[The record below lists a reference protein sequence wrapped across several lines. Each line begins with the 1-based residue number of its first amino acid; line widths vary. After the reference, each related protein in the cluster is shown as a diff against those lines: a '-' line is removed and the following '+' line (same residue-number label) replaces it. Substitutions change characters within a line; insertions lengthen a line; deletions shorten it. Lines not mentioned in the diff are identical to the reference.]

1 MANTTPYGYKPPELV
16 NGMYVTS
23 RNTDAVY
30 EVVWVYANAHNRFG
44 GELLDCKDLRTGKI
58 EQFNIENVRPF
69 HIQKGNLY
77 ELETLHNYKII
88 VVMQMEFR
96 KATGLTVKC
105 VIGET
110 MTELLT
116 DGKAKKRQN
125 SFSIAMM
132 EQLQIIDET
141 YATSV

>member
-1 MANTTPYGYKPPELV
+1 MANTAPYDYKPPELV
-16 NGMYVTS
+16 IGMYVTS

-30 EVVWVYANAHNRFG
+30 EVVWVYNNPFWKKV
-44 GELLDCKDLRTGKI
+44 LDCKDLRTGKVD
-58 EQFNIENVRPF
+58 QFSIRDVRPF

-77 ELETLHNYKII
+77 GLETLHNYKII
-88 VVMQMEFR
+88 IVMQMEFR

-116 DGKAKKRQN
+116 NSKAKKRQN

-132 EQLQIIDET
+132 EQLPIIDET